1 MIIWLASFPKSGN
14 TLVRSLLSS
23 YFFSENGDF
32 NFELLSNIKQFPK
45 KVFFSK
51 LGVNL
56 NDKSEIAKNY
66 IQAQKIINNKLHP
79 DPKQQ
84 IWGISGGLEALG
96 QPISDLESH
105 ASGGLDAGGL
115 ESGAIGGQRI

>member
-45 KVFFSK
+45 KVFFQ
-51 LGVNL
+51 N
-56 NDKSEIAKNY
+56 
-66 IQAQKIINNKLHP
+66 
-79 DPKQQ
+79 
-84 IWGISGGLEALG
+84 
-96 QPISDLESH
+96 
-105 ASGGLDAGGL
+105 
-115 ESGAIGGQRI
+115 